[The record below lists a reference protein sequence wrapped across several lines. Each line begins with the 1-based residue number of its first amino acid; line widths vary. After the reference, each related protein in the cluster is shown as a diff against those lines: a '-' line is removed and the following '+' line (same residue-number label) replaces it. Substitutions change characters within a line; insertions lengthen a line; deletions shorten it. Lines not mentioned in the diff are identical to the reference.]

1 MEIKKLPK
9 SQIEISISVPAA
21 EFENFIDE
29 AARELSKDAKI
40 AGFRPGKAP
49 RHIVEQE
56 VGAEKVLAHGAER
69 AIKKTYVD
77 YIVKNKIEAI
87 GEPKI
92 TITKIAKGNDLEYKA
107 VVAVM
112 PEITLANYRKIAKSV
127 PKFQIEPVNEEQIRK
142 ELETLQKS
150 RAKFIAVSRGAR
162 TGDRMEIDFE
172 VFVDG
177 KSIDKGKA
185 QNHPVTIGENH
196 FIPGFEDNLIGM
208 KEKDEK
214 EFELTFPKN
223 YHQEELAGKP
233 ARFKVKVNLVQKKE
247 LPEINDDF
255 AKELGK
261 FKSIEDLKKSLAEG
275 IELEQKKKN
284 EEKWRMEVIEKT
296 TAESQ
301 IELPENLIEQ
311 EINKM
316 MAEFE
321 QNIAAMGLKLETY
334 LENIKKSKSEIAK
347 GWRETAEK
355 RVMAALVLRE
365 IAKSEEIEIP
375 AAEIEREM
383 NKVMAY
389 YKSVPDVEENIDMER
404 LYDYTKGI
412 LTNEKVFQFLESL

>member
-56 VGAEKVLAHGAER
+56 VGAEKVLAHGAEH

-284 EEKWRMEVIEKT
+284 EEKWRTEVIEKT

>member
-1 MEIKKLPK
+1 MEIKRLPK
-9 SQIEISISVPAA
+9 SQIEISISIPAT
-21 EFENFIDE
+21 EFEKFIDE
-29 AARELSKDAKI
+29 AARELSKDTKI

-49 RHIVEQE
+49 RNIVEQK

-77 YIVKNKIEAI
+77 CIVKNKIEAI

-107 VVAVM
+107 VAAVM
-112 PEITLANYRKIAKSV
+112 PEITLANYRKMAKSV
-127 PKFQIEPVNEEQIRK
+127 QKFQIEPVKEEQIRK

-150 RAKFIAVSRGAR
+150 RAKLITVPCGAR

-177 KSIDKGKA
+177 KSIDKGKV
-185 QNHPVTIGENH
+185 QNHPITIGENH

-214 EFELTFPKN
+214 KFELTFPKN

-233 ARFKVKVNLVQKKE
+233 ARFKVKVNLVQEKE

-255 AKELGK
+255 AKGLGK
-261 FKSIEDLKKSLAEG
+261 FERIKDLEKSIAEG

-284 EEKWRMEVIEKT
+284 EEKWRTEVIEKT

-301 IELPENLIEQ
+301 IELPEILIEQ
-311 EINKM
+311 EIEKM

-321 QNIAAMGLKLETY
+321 QNIAAIGLKLETY

-355 RVMAALVLRE
+355 RVGAALVLKE
-365 IAKSEEIEIP
+365 IAKSEEIEIS
-375 AAEIEREM
+375 AAEIEKEM
-383 NKVMAY
+383 NKIMAY
-389 YKSVPDVEENIDMER
+389 YKSVPDMEKNVDMER

-412 LTNEKVFQFLESL
+412 LTNEKVFKFLESL